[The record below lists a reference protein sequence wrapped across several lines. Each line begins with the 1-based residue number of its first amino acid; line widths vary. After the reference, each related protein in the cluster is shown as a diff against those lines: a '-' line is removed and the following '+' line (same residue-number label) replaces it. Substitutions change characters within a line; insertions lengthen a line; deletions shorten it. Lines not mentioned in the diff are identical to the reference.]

1 MKVLIIGRGG
11 REHAICRKVSESTL
25 VEKVFVAPGNAGMA
39 DVAELIAI
47 EESQHDELIAFAKE
61 QEVGLTIIGPEVPLL
76 AGLSDKFEAAG
87 LAVFGPRK
95 AAAEIEGSKSF
106 AKDLMK
112 KYDIPTA
119 DYAVFTSIE
128 DARNYIQEKGAPIV
142 IKADGLAAGKGV
154 TVAMTKEE
162 ALSSVEEMLVG
173 AKFGEAS
180 SSVVIEEF
188 LDGEEFSLMAF
199 VNGEIVIPLEI
210 AQDHKRAYDGDKG
223 PNTGGMGAYS
233 PVPQIGEDTVATAV
247 ETVLIPAAKAMVQE
261 GRSFCGILYAG
272 LIKTAAGPKVI
283 EFNARFGDPETQVI
297 LPRLQSDLVQVIL
310 ALLNGDRPELE
321 WDPQAMVGVVVAA
334 KGYPEVYEKG
344 AVLKGLADFSEE
356 VYTFHAGTVQ
366 NAAGEFLTAGGRV
379 LLVGGKA
386 ETLRDAQTK
395 VYTELEKLDCAGAF
409 YRRDIGA
416 KAIVPVSTQAK

>member
-25 VEKVFVAPGNAGMA
+25 VEKVFVAPGNAGMV
-39 DVAELIAI
+39 DVAELIGI
-47 EESQHDELIAFAKE
+47 DESQHDELIAFAKE

-76 AGLSDKFEAAG
+76 EGLSDKFEAAG

-112 KYDIPTA
+112 KYRIPTG

-128 DARNYIQEKGAPIV
+128 EARSYIQEKGAPIV

-154 TVAMTKEE
+154 TVAMTLEE
-162 ALSSVEEMLVG
+162 ALASVEEMLVG
-173 AKFGEAS
+173 AKFGAAS

-199 VNGEIVIPLEI
+199 VNGEVVIPLEI
-210 AQDHKRAYDGDKG
+210 AQDHKRAYDGDQG

-310 ALLNGDRPELE
+310 ALLNGERPELE

-334 KGYPEVYEKG
+334 KGYPGVYEKG
-344 AVLKGLADFSEE
+344 AVLKGLADFSKE

-366 NAAGEFLTAGGRV
+366 NDAGEFLTAGGRV

-386 ETLRDAQTK
+386 ETLADAQAK
-395 VYTELEKLDCAGAF
+395 VYVELEKLDCDGAF

-416 KAIVPVSTQAK
+416 KAIVSVVR

>member
-25 VEKVFVAPGNAGMA
+25 VEKVFVAPGNAGMI

-47 EESQHDELIAFAKE
+47 DESQHDELIAFAKE
-61 QEVGLTIIGPEVPLL
+61 QKVGLTIIGPEVPLL
-76 AGLSDKFEAAG
+76 EGLSDKFEAAG

-112 KYDIPTA
+112 KYAIPTA

-128 DARNYIQEKGAPIV
+128 EARKYINEKGAPIV

-154 TVAMTKEE
+154 TVAMTLEE
-162 ALSSVEEMLVG
+162 ALASVEEMLVG
-173 AKFGEAS
+173 AKFGAAS

-199 VNGEIVIPLEI
+199 VNGEVVIPLEI
-210 AQDHKRAYDGDKG
+210 AQDHKRAYDGDQG

-310 ALLNGDRPELE
+310 ALLNGEKPDLE
-321 WDPQAMVGVVVAA
+321 WDPQAMIGVVVAA
-334 KGYPEVYEKG
+334 KGYPGEYEKG
-344 AVLKGLADFSEE
+344 AVLKGLADVSKK

-366 NAAGEFLTAGGRV
+366 NDAGEFLTAGGRV

-386 ETLRDAQTK
+386 ETLADAQAK
-395 VYTELEKLDCAGAF
+395 VYAELEKLNCDGVF
-409 YRRDIGA
+409 YRNDIGA
-416 KAIVPVSTQAK
+416 KAIVSVR

>member
-25 VEKVFVAPGNAGMA
+25 VEQVFVAPGNAGMV

-47 EESQHDELIAFAKE
+47 DEFQHDELLAFAKE
-61 QEVGLTIIGPEVPLL
+61 QEAGLTIIGPEVPLL
-76 AGLSDKFEAAG
+76 EGLADKFEAAG

-112 KYDIPTA
+112 KYEIPTA

-128 DARNYIQEKGAPIV
+128 EARHYIHEKGAPIV

-154 TVAMTKEE
+154 TVAMTLEE
-162 ALSSVEEMLVG
+162 ALASVEEMLVG
-173 AKFGEAS
+173 AKFGAAS

-199 VNGEIVIPLEI
+199 VNGEVVIPLEI
-210 AQDHKRAYDGDKG
+210 AQDHKRAYDGDQG

-233 PVPQIGEDTVATAV
+233 PVPQIGEETVATAV
-247 ETVLIPAAKAMVQE
+247 ETVLLPAAKAMVQE

-283 EFNARFGDPETQVI
+283 EFNARLGDPETQVI
-297 LPRLQSDLVQVIL
+297 LPRLQSDLVQIIL
-310 ALLNGDRPELE
+310 ALLNGERPELE

-334 KGYPEVYEKG
+334 KGYPGVYEKG

-366 NAAGEFLTAGGRV
+366 NDAGEFLTSGGRV

-386 ETLRDAQTK
+386 ETLAGAQAK
-395 VYTELEKLDCAGAF
+395 VYQELAKLDCDGAF

-416 KAIVPVSTQAK
+416 KAIVPVVR